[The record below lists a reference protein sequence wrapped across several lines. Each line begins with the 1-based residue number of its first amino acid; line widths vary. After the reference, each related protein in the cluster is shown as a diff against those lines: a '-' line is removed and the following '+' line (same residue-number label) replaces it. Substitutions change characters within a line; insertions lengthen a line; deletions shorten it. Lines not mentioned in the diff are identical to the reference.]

1 MMELI
6 IGDKVWST
14 WSMRPWLALKA
25 TGAPFKEV
33 LVRLRQE
40 TSELTGDDIEKAGS
54 PSRMVPA
61 LRDGDIVI
69 WDSLAIC
76 EYLHET
82 FPGAKLWPED
92 RILRAL
98 GRSAAAEMHA
108 GFMPLRAEHPMDLT
122 LKTVTAPSE
131 AVRSNLARLDA
142 LWTGLLA
149 RSGGP
154 FLLGEFTIADAFYTP
169 VATRVRSHGLPMSGT
184 ALAYVD
190 RLLAR
195 EDFRQWEREALAD
208 ERVRG

>member
-1 MMELI
+1 MELI
-6 IGDKVWST
+6 IGDKIWST

-25 TGAPFKEV
+25 TGAPFREV

-54 PSRMVPA
+54 PSRQVPA
-61 LRDGDIVI
+61 LRDGGIVI

-76 EYLHET
+76 EYLHER
-82 FPGAKLWPED
+82 FPAAKLWPED
-92 RILRAL
+92 PTLRAL

-108 GFMPLRAEHPMDLT
+108 GFTPLRAEHPMDLA

-131 AVRSNLARLDA
+131 AVRRNLTRLDA
-142 LWTGLLA
+142 LWTDLLA

-154 FLLGEFTIADAFYTP
+154 FLLGAFSIADAFYTP
-169 VATRVRSHGLPMSGT
+169 VATRVRSYSLPLSET
-184 ALAYVD
+184 ARAYVD

-195 EDFRQWEREALAD
+195 EDFLQWEREALAD
-208 ERVRG
+208 ERVKG